1 MQTFIDMI
9 TNINYITLLI
19 VSVILISLIQGI
31 KRGVSKSAFQLS
43 HAIQDIVI
51 NMTAALLSWKTTNW
65 LSPKLQSWLI
75 SKSIQIPSEELNMLE
90 KGYYIVLTSIRD
102 FTFIR
107 FIFIFL
113 ISYLLIQFLI
123 MMLFNLVFLNLLRA
137 MKLMN
142 ESKQTKAE
150 IPLLISQLFG
160 GFIGVIFGLAKGLTV
175 ILILFIFVTL
185 FPQTPFTSYIQSSIL
200 YQGGTE
206 RVLQPLSQN
215 FIETTL
221 PVLAKEAEDEYK
233 EVLQRK
239 YEIIDH
245 NIPDNIVEATHIIV
259 KDLNT
264 DEEKAKALY
273 DWVGTRVQYN
283 WEKVRLYEEENV
295 WMEQTP
301 EDTFLSKQGVC
312 IDYSRLFAVMARTA
326 DLDVKVVTGLGSD
339 GRGGMGA
346 HAWNEVYLSET
357 DEWIPLD
364 TTWVSSGGNWFNSN
378 DFYET
383 HIKDV

>member
-9 TNINYITLLI
+9 TRLNYITLLI
-19 VSVILISLIQGI
+19 VFVFLISLIQGI
-31 KRGVSKSAFQLS
+31 KRGLSKSAFQLS
-43 HAIQDIVI
+43 QVIQDIIINITAVI
-51 NMTAALLSWKTTNW
+51 ITWKITNW
-65 LSPKLQSWLI
+65 LSPKLQNWMIL
-75 SKSIQIPSEELNMLE
+75 KSIQIPSEELNVLE

-107 FIFIFL
+107 FILIFL
-113 ISYLLIQFLI
+113 VIYLLIQFLI
-123 MMLFNLVFLNLLRA
+123 MLLFNLVFLNLIRT
-137 MKLMN
+137 MKMMN
-142 ESKQTKAE
+142 GRKQSKSE
-150 IPLLISQLFG
+150 IPLFISQLFG
-160 GFIGVIFGLAKGLTV
+160 GFIGVIFGLAKGLIV
-175 ILILFIFVTL
+175 ILFLFIFVTL
-185 FPQTPFTSYIQSSIL
+185 FPQTPFTSYIQSSTL
-200 YQGGTE
+200 YQSGTE
-206 RVLQPLSQN
+206 KVLQPISQN

-221 PVLAKEAEDEYK
+221 PVLAKEAEDEYN

-245 NIPDNIVEATHIIV
+245 NIPDNIVEATHVIV

-283 WEKVRLYEEENV
+283 WEKVRLYEEEKV

-301 EDTFLSKQGVC
+301 EDTFLTKQGVC
-312 IDYSRLFAVMARTA
+312 IDYSRLYAVMARTA
-326 DLDVKVVTGLGSD
+326 GLDVKVVTGLGYD

-357 DEWIPLD
+357 NEWIPLD

-383 HIKDV
+383 HIKDA

>member
-1 MQTFIDMI
+1 MI

>member
-9 TNINYITLLI
+9 TRLNYISLLI
-19 VSVILISLIQGI
+19 VFVFLISLIQGI
-31 KRGVSKSAFQLS
+31 KRGLSKSAFQLS
-43 HAIQDIVI
+43 QAIQDLII
-51 NMTAALLSWKTTNW
+51 NMTAVLLSWKTTNW
-65 LSPKLQSWLI
+65 LSPKLQEWMIL
-75 SKSIQIPSEELNMLE
+75 KSIQIPSEELNMLE

-113 ISYLLIQFLI
+113 LSYLLIQFLI
-123 MMLFNLVFLNLLRA
+123 MMLFNFVIVNLIKT
-137 MKLMN
+137 MKVMK
-142 ESKQTKAE
+142 EGKQTRTE
-150 IPLLISQLFG
+150 IPIFISQFFG
-160 GFIGVIFGLAKGLTV
+160 GFIGVIFGLFKGLIV
-175 ILILFIFVTL
+175 ILFLFIFVTL
-185 FPQTPFTSYIQSSIL
+185 FPQAPLTSYIQSSTL
-200 YQGGTE
+200 YQSGTE
-206 RVLQPLSQN
+206 KVLQPLSQN
-215 FIETTL
+215 FIESTL
-221 PVLAKEAEDEYK
+221 PVLAKEAEDEYR

-245 NIPDNIVEATHIIV
+245 NIPDNIVEATHAIV
-259 KDLNT
+259 KGLNT
-264 DEEKAKALY
+264 DEEKARALY

-312 IDYSRLFAVMARTA
+312 IDYSRLYAVMARTA
-326 DLDVKVVTGLGSD
+326 DLDVKVVTGLGYD

-383 HIKDV
+383 HIKDA